1 MLLVM
6 VEEEEE
12 EGQDDEMKEVE
23 IEAGQSYLRVR

>member
-1 MLLVM
+1 MLLEM

-12 EGQDDEMKEVE
+12 RQDDEMKEFE